1 MPAKDNLTKSANID
15 ITAREVDFV
24 SRFSSNWQDL
34 RDLMGISRLVPKAP
48 GTMLKS
54 KYAVVTLDSG
64 VVGEGESIP
73 YSQAEVKE
81 KDYATI
87 TINKWKKGVSIE
99 AIADHGYDAA
109 VQMTDDQFLYELQ
122 GKVLDKFIAYIQT
135 GELTGTEATF
145 QAALAMAQ
153 GRVRNKWKQMR
164 KGITEIVGWC
174 NILDAYK
181 YLGNANITIQSEF
194 GMNYIENFLGYSRLF
209 LSSDIPA
216 NKIIATPVE
225 NLIVYY
231 VNPAESDYAKAGLN
245 FVVDGETPLIG
256 FHVEGNYDTVV
267 SESTAIMGMVLFA
280 EYLDGICVETIS
292 AGA

>member
-1 MPAKDNLTKSANID
+1 MAKENLTTSAKID
-15 ITAREVDFV
+15 ITAREIDFV
-24 SRFSSNWQDL
+24 SRFSTNWQDL
-34 RDLMGISRLVPKAP
+34 RDLMGISRLVAKAP
-48 GTMLKS
+48 GSVLKS
-54 KYAVVTLDSG
+54 KYAVVTVGDG
-64 VVGEGESIP
+64 DVGEGESIP
-73 YSQAEVKE
+73 YSEAQVKE
-81 KDYATI
+81 KPYATI

-109 VQMTDDQFLYELQ
+109 IQMTDDQFLYELQ
-122 GKVLDKFIAYIQT
+122 GKVLDKFIAYLQT

-153 GRVRNKWKQMR
+153 GKVRDKWKRMR

-194 GMNYIENFLGYSRLF
+194 GMNYIENFLGYRRLF

-216 NKIIATPVE
+216 NKVIATPVE
-225 NLIVYY
+225 NLVLYY
-231 VNPAESDYAKAGLN
+231 VNPSESDFARAGLN
-245 FVVDGETPLIG
+245 FTVDGETPLIG
-256 FHVEGNYDTVV
+256 FHAEGNYDTVV